1 SAWTMPMATMISPMT
16 MTTVEASM
24 ALNCTERSH
33 HGTPKE
39 DTYHQA
45 FQPAKEIAMRKT
57 TEATAKVRARGER
70 IAICDKTTAPRAAIT
85 PAIPAWIP
93 KWWVHLVGVNM
104 RKNMLRPI
112 ITNSRW
118 VGPLAVPR
126 TFLSR
131 MKAEMIR
138 ARAKSIVNIAK
149 RRVSEPSTEPSNN
162 VV

>member
-1 SAWTMPMATMISPMT
+1 MAMHAMASGADKMLVQRLADTCGCSMPGFLRLLWRSAWTMPMATMIRPMT

-24 ALNCTERSH
+24 ALNCTDRSH

-85 PAIPAWIP
+85 PAIPA
-93 KWWVHLVGVNM
+93 
-104 RKNMLRPI
+104 
-112 ITNSRW
+112 
-118 VGPLAVPR
+118 
-126 TFLSR
+126 
-131 MKAEMIR
+131 
-138 ARAKSIVNIAK
+138 
-149 RRVSEPSTEPSNN
+149 
-162 VV
+162 